1 MTRRRLY
8 IQREEGKPEFD
19 LWLELDNRFA
29 AVPEIRMCYD
39 GREGK
44 ATILTLTTA
53 TVTRLNAALTE
64 LLDLCSVPFDD
75 YVPEETASD
84 D

>member
-1 MTRRRLY
+1 MTRRRIY

-19 LWLELDNRFA
+19 LWLELDNQFA

-44 ATILTLTTA
+44 ETILTLTTA
-53 TVTRLNAALTE
+53 TVTRLKNAVTE
-64 LLDLCSVPFDD
+64 LLDLCSKPFDD
-75 YVPEETASD
+75 YVPEPEND